1 MLKMSENKLHG
12 ETRILIDYLSYSIR
26 YKEVVEDDSDFA
38 DLPPKD
44 SEGWQAWLV
53 SRLGFPGVR
62 FEPRKG
68 MYGYSSAVYYD
79 GVVIAWGGN
88 DSIFVQMSGTGCR
101 TWEDLHPR
109 TAWQQHIV
117 DLRQEFK
124 SLHFSRIDVACDTFG
139 RLKLKTIQNYTR
151 KEMYI
156 SRWKQYLIQEGVVE
170 NSVIWGS
177 AKSDF
182 RLRIYDKT
190 QEREV
195 KSGADPAEIPRDW
208 VRCEFQLRNQAAE
221 SFIRSWLDCGDIGST
236 YRGIMRNQLLYVKCY
251 DGKNRDRSVLA
262 RWWDKLLEDSE
273 QIKMAYN
280 VGKDYNFDSLKRYIF
295 HQAGSSIQA
304 YISICGGDIDP
315 LLAGVYGAKLNDRQR
330 ELMRTMRGSV

>member
-1 MLKMSENKLHG
+1 MAAAICPAHSRRGFNGKK
-12 ETRILIDYLSYSIR
+12 TRIHRSYAAHRGNAHIAGAYAVCTVLR
-26 YKEVVEDDSDFA
+26 
-38 DLPPKD
+38 
-44 SEGWQAWLV
+44 
-53 SRLGFPGVR
+53 
-62 FEPRKG
+62 RKPCG
-68 MYGYSSAVYYD
+68 AHCD
-79 GVVIAWGGN
+79 
-88 DSIFVQMSGTGCR
+88 QSGTAAFGHSLYGPVVGNAGNR
-101 TWEDLHPR
+101 LRRVFAGERP
-109 TAWQQHIV
+109 AWQQHIV
-117 DLRQEFK
+117 DLRQQFK

-139 RLKLKTIQNYTR
+139 KLKLKTIQNYTR

-251 DGKNRDRSVLA
+251 DGKNRDRSMLA

-304 YISICGGDIDP
+304 YISICGGDVDS

>member
-26 YKEVVEDDSDFA
+26 YKEVVEDDLDFA

-117 DLRQEFK
+117 DLRQQFK

-156 SRWKQYLIQEGVVE
+156 SRWKH
-170 NSVIWGS
+170 
-177 AKSDF
+177 
-182 RLRIYDKT
+182 
-190 QEREV
+190 
-195 KSGADPAEIPRDW
+195 
-208 VRCEFQLRNQAAE
+208 RC
-221 SFIRSWLDCGDIGST
+221 T
-236 YRGIMRNQLLYVKCY
+236 RGTNK
-251 DGKNRDRSVLA
+251 
-262 RWWDKLLEDSE
+262 
-273 QIKMAYN
+273 IK
-280 VGKDYNFDSLKRYIF
+280 
-295 HQAGSSIQA
+295 
-304 YISICGGDIDP
+304 
-315 LLAGVYGAKLNDRQR
+315 
-330 ELMRTMRGSV
+330 

>member
-1 MLKMSENKLHG
+1 MLKMSDKKLHG
-12 ETRILIDYLSYSIR
+12 KTRILVDYFSYSIAHT
-26 YKEVVEDDSDFA
+26 EVLEGETDFA
-38 DLPPKD
+38 DPPPKD
-44 SEGWQAWLV
+44 SAGWEAWLL
-53 SRLGFPGVR
+53 SRLGFPGVQ

-68 MYGYSSAVYYD
+68 LYGYSSALYYD

-109 TAWQQHIV
+109 TTWQQHINE
-117 DLRQEFK
+117 LREEYK
-124 SLHFSRIDVACDTFG
+124 SLHISRIDIACDTFG
-139 RLKLKTIQNYTR
+139 KLKLKTIQSYTR
-151 KEMYI
+151 KEKYV

-195 KSGADPAEIPRDW
+195 KSGADPVEIPRDW

-221 SFIRSWLDCGDIGST
+221 SFIRTWLKTKDIGGT
-236 YRGIMRNQLLYVKCY
+236 FRGIMRNQLLYVTDY
-251 DGKNRDRSVLA
+251 DGKNRDRATLA
-262 RWWDKLLEDSE
+262 PWWDKLLGDSE

-280 VGKDYNFDSLKRYIF
+280 VGKDYNFDSLKHYIF

-304 YISICGGDIDP
+304 YINICGGNIDP

>member
-1 MLKMSENKLHG
+1 MLKMRDKKLHG
-12 ETRILIDYLSYSIR
+12 KTRILVDYFSYSIGR
-26 YKEVVEDDSDFA
+26 TEVLENEKDFA
-38 DLPPKD
+38 DPPPKD
-44 SEGWQAWLV
+44 SAGWESWLLA
-53 SRLGFPGVR
+53 RLGFPGVQ

-68 MYGYSSAVYYD
+68 LYGYSSALYYD

-109 TAWQQHIV
+109 TTWQQHITE
-117 DLRQEFK
+117 LRQEYK
-124 SLHFSRIDVACDTFG
+124 SLHISRIDIACDTFG
-139 RLKLKTIQNYTR
+139 KLKLKTIQNYTR
-151 KEMYI
+151 KEKYI

-236 YRGIMRNQLLYVKCY
+236 YRGIMRNQLLYVVSY
-251 DGKNRDRSVLA
+251 DGKNRDRADLA
-262 RWWDKLLEDSE
+262 PWWDKLLGDSE

-280 VGKDYNFDSLKRYIF
+280 VGKDYNFDSLKHYIF

-304 YISICGGDIDP
+304 YIKICGGNIDS
-315 LLAGVYGAKLNDRQR
+315 LIAGVYGAKLNDRQR